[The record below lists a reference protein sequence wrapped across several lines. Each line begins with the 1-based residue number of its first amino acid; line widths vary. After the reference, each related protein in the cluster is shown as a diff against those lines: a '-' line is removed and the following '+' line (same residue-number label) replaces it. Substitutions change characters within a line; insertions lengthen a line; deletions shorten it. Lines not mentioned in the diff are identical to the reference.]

1 MSGQVLAASTVVP
14 SAATLAVLPNT
25 GAFRPLFIAAL
36 VVLTVSLTAL
46 VATSVAA
53 AKRRAAAKV

>member
-14 SAATLAVLPNT
+14 SAAVVAALPNT
-25 GAFRPLFIAAL
+25 GAYRPLFIAAL

-53 AKRRAAAKV
+53 MKRRATKA